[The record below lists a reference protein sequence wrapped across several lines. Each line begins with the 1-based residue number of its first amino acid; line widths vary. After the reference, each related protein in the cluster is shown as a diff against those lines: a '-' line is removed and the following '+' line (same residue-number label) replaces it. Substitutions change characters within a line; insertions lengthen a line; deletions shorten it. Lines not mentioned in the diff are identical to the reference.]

1 MVISE
6 KPLNPTTM
14 PIIKYDQEL
23 TNKQYDK
30 VMEEALTFVIK
41 KNSDYGSSW
50 TIMRPTSLTDQI
62 YAKLLRIRSIQ
73 EAGKQLV
80 QDSLRDE
87 FLGVLNYS
95 IMALSILKPNVAS
108 SFDLTKERLQELFSA
123 AIAEA
128 RALMQKKNH
137 DYGEAFRAVRISAL
151 VDMMLMKAL
160 RLKSIESNDGRVQV
174 SEGVEANYYD
184 ILNYATFCL
193 IRIDNDKIDPRK

>member
-1 MVISE
+1 
-6 KPLNPTTM
+6 M

-23 TNKQYDK
+23 TNTQYDK
-30 VMEEALTFVIK
+30 VMQEALEFVIK
-41 KNSDYGSSW
+41 KNVDYKSSW

-80 QDSLRDE
+80 KDGLREE

-95 IMALSILKPNVAS
+95 IMALSILKPDVANNFS
-108 SFDLTKERLQELFSA
+108 LTQKRIQKLFSVS
-123 AIAEA
+123 IAEA
-128 RALMQKKNH
+128 RELMQRKNH

-160 RLKSIESNDGRVQV
+160 RLISIESNGGQTKV
-174 SEGVEANYYD
+174 SEGIDANYYD
-184 ILNYATFCL
+184 LVNYAAFCVM
-193 IRIDNDKIDPRK
+193 RIDNDKIDPMK